1 LHSFKKAIFL
11 LNGATSNL
19 MALIGWANAM
29 CGRGVYNGMQR
40 VDPEQILKKPR
51 GSDCS
56 LELGSM
62 KEEWLV
68 IANY

>member
-1 LHSFKKAIFL
+1 MCDR
-11 LNGATSNL
+11 GA
-19 MALIGWANAM
+19 
-29 CGRGVYNGMQR
+29 YNGKQR

-56 LELGSM
+56 LELVSM

-68 IANY
+68 IAND